1 MTRTDIEI
9 IRNKLAEKAN
19 KAKKYAER
27 IRSRSE
33 KDMRYD
39 NNDSDYFYLKMY
51 KTEMY
56 ALRELAQ
63 TLGLEAIIDDDFSVT
78 VSVKAATSEE
88 LHIKLETR
96 DGMTRWLETET
107 TDGDKTIIFETFY
120 DAEGVCRSEEIV
132 GWIWGEDV
140 TEEDI
145 KDFAEKKNLKATY
158 EL

>member
-63 TLGLEAIIDDDFSVT
+63 TLGLEAEINDDFSVT
-78 VSVKAATSEE
+78 VQPYAKDNEE
-88 LHIKLETR
+88 HHIKLETK
-96 DGMTRWLETET
+96 DGLTRWLETET
-107 TDGDKTIIFETFY
+107 KTIIFETFY

>member
-1 MTRTDIEI
+1 
-9 IRNKLAEKAN
+9 
-19 KAKKYAER
+19 
-27 IRSRSE
+27 
-33 KDMRYD
+33 MRYD

-63 TLGLEAIIDDDFSVT
+63 TLGLEAEINDDFSVT
-78 VSVKAATSEE
+78 VQPYAKDNEE
-88 LHIKLETR
+88 HHIKLETK
-96 DGMTRWLETET
+96 DGLTRWLETET